1 MVISCVFSLDM
12 LQTGN
17 FEIVKYNK
25 EDKDEVIRLIKNQ
38 NSITNTMCV
47 GDASKIVSSFLG
59 IDIPQPMRKCGNVL
73 FPEFQEMLFV
83 TLSGMNL
90 KTQSFDKYE
99 DWMGIKFFY
108 IKRK

>member
-1 MVISCVFSLDM
+1 MFLLSPHKTGDQYLQIQELDEFLSSECLEQFLHSLIHIIHSEFRFPEESSY
-12 LQTGN
+12 TGQ
-17 FEIVKYNK
+17 
-25 EDKDEVIRLIKNQ
+25 IRYGVVTIL
-38 NSITNTMCV
+38 
-47 GDASKIVSSFLG
+47 L
-59 IDIPQPMRKCGNVL
+59 
-73 FPEFQEMLFV
+73 EFQEMLFV